1 MSTLMQYLL
10 ACNVL
15 DIVTGFLRAY
25 DQKNI
30 SSKKIKHGALSKIS
44 IWCIIAVSMI
54 VSSYLKT
61 DLTTYVTGYYLI
73 MEVVSIFENVSVFV
87 PVPDKLKNILEI
99 HTTQKETE
107 NDTVTTADPDIVKF
121 IEEQDKKLVKSI
133 LILQITHT
141 HMTAYIMTLMA
152 IGLV

>member
-1 MSTLMQYLL
+1 MTSLMEYLL

-15 DIVTGFLRAY
+15 DIVTGFLKAY

-44 IWCIIAVSMI
+44 IWCIIAVSMM

-87 PVPDKLKNILEI
+87 PVPEKLKNSLDT

-107 NDTVTTADPDIVKF
+107 TETVKTVAPDILKR
-121 IEEQDKKLVKSI
+121 IKEMKEN
-133 LILQITHT
+133 
-141 HMTAYIMTLMA
+141 
-152 IGLV
+152 G

>member
-15 DIVTGFLRAY
+15 DIVTGFLKAY

-44 IWCIIAVSMI
+44 IWCIIAVSMM
-54 VSSYLKT
+54 VSSYLKK

-73 MEVVSIFENVSVFV
+73 MEVVSIFENVSVFI
-87 PVPDKLKNILEI
+87 PVPDKLKNILET
-99 HTTQKETE
+99 HTSKKETE
-107 NDTVTTADPDIVKF
+107 KETVKTVDPDILERIK
-121 IEEQDKKLVKSI
+121 EMKEN
-133 LILQITHT
+133 
-141 HMTAYIMTLMA
+141 
-152 IGLV
+152 G

>member
-1 MSTLMQYLL
+1 MSTLMEYLL
-10 ACNVL
+10 ACNIL
-15 DIVTGFLRAY
+15 DILTGFLRAY

-87 PVPDKLKNILEI
+87 PVPEKLKNILEI

-107 NDTVTTADPDIVKF
+107 NETVKTVDPDILKF
-121 IEEQDKKLVKSI
+121 IEEQDKK
-133 LILQITHT
+133 
-141 HMTAYIMTLMA
+141 
-152 IGLV
+152 

>member
-1 MSTLMQYLL
+1 MTTLMQYLL

-25 DQKNI
+25 DQKNV

-44 IWCIIAVSMI
+44 IWCIIAVSMM

-61 DLTTYVTGYYLI
+61 DLTTYVIGYYLI

-87 PVPDKLKNILEI
+87 PVPEKLKNSLEI

-107 NDTVTTADPDIVKF
+107 NETVKTVDPDILKF
-121 IEEQDKKLVKSI
+121 IEEQDKK
-133 LILQITHT
+133 
-141 HMTAYIMTLMA
+141 
-152 IGLV
+152 

>member
-1 MSTLMQYLL
+1 MATLMQYLL
-10 ACNVL
+10 ACNIL
-15 DIVTGFLRAY
+15 DILTGFLKAY

-61 DLTTYVTGYYLI
+61 DLTTYVIGYYLI

-87 PVPDKLKNILEI
+87 PVPDKLKNSLDT
-99 HTTQKETE
+99 HTTQKEAE
-107 NDTVTTADPDIVKF
+107 KETVKTVDPDILERIK
-121 IEEQDKKLVKSI
+121 EMKEN
-133 LILQITHT
+133 
-141 HMTAYIMTLMA
+141 
-152 IGLV
+152 G

>member
-1 MSTLMQYLL
+1 MSTLMEYLL
-10 ACNVL
+10 ACNIL
-15 DIVTGFLRAY
+15 DILTGFLRAY

-44 IWCIIAVSMI
+44 IWCIIAVSMM

-87 PVPDKLKNILEI
+87 PVPEKLKNILEI
-99 HTTQKETE
+99 HTSKKETE
-107 NDTVTTADPDIVKF
+107 KETVKTVDPDILKR
-121 IEEQDKKLVKSI
+121 IKEMKEN
-133 LILQITHT
+133 
-141 HMTAYIMTLMA
+141 
-152 IGLV
+152 G

>member
-1 MSTLMQYLL
+1 MTTLMEYLL

-15 DIVTGFLRAY
+15 DILTGFLKAY

-87 PVPDKLKNILEI
+87 PVPEKLKNILEI
-99 HTTQKETE
+99 HTTKKETE
-107 NDTVTTADPDIVKF
+107 TETVKTVDPDILKR
-121 IEEQDKKLVKSI
+121 IKEMKEN
-133 LILQITHT
+133 
-141 HMTAYIMTLMA
+141 
-152 IGLV
+152 G

>member
-1 MSTLMQYLL
+1 MTTLMEYLL

-15 DIVTGFLRAY
+15 DIRTGFLKAY

-44 IWCIIAVSMI
+44 IWCIIAVSMM

-87 PVPDKLKNILEI
+87 PVPEKLKNILDRKAIQSEPKE
-99 HTTQKETE
+99 KETVK
-107 NDTVTTADPDIVKF
+107 TVDPDILRF
-121 IEEQDKKLVKSI
+121 IKEQDKK
-133 LILQITHT
+133 
-141 HMTAYIMTLMA
+141 
-152 IGLV
+152 

>member
-10 ACNVL
+10 VGNVL

-44 IWCIIAVSMI
+44 IWCIIAVSMM

-87 PVPDKLKNILEI
+87 PVPDKLKNSLET
-99 HTTQKETE
+99 HTSKKEQETE
-107 NDTVTTADPDIVKF
+107 TVKTVDPDILKF
-121 IEEQDKKLVKSI
+121 IEEQDKK
-133 LILQITHT
+133 
-141 HMTAYIMTLMA
+141 
-152 IGLV
+152 